1 MGCQVYIPDE
11 NVSLQQALFKKVSEE
26 NLQLMNSRYKAN
38 IMSLNNIRF
47 IDVKYFNKFWH
58 FFKKKHCLLMFS
70 TVFKMLSGTKI
81 CKAILDQY
89 PERHQSQSNPS
100 KSRSNPYKAKL
111 SHFRKVTQAVTR
123 NVIISHITFSQKKGS
138 QIVLWSLQAS
148 DRGCH

>member
-58 FFKKKHCLLMFS
+58 FFKKN
-70 TVFKMLSGTKI
+70 T
-81 CKAILDQY
+81 AY
-89 PERHQSQSNPS
+89 
-100 KSRSNPYKAKL
+100 
-111 SHFRKVTQAVTR
+111 
-123 NVIISHITFSQKKGS
+123 
-138 QIVLWSLQAS
+138 
-148 DRGCH
+148 